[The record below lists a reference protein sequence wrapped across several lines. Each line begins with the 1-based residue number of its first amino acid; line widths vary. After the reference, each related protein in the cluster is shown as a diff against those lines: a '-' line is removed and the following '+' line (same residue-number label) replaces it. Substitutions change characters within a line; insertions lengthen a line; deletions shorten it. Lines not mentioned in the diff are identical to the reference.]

1 MKHGSGNKKQ
11 EILKQRLHRSK
22 SGTTAPSLM
31 KPFFITTAIDY
42 VNAKP
47 HVGHATEKILTDVVA
62 RHHRLSN
69 PSVFFLTGSDENGLK
84 NVRAA
89 EKAGQLAP
97 EFVAE
102 NADAFKDLKGQLN
115 LSFDAFIRTT
125 EDRHF
130 LGAQKLWTMFQK
142 EDLEVKD
149 YHGLYC
155 VGCEEFKMEKDLV
168 DGKCPEHLKE
178 PEVIEEKN
186 WFFKLSNYKSLLS
199 EKILKNEVIILP
211 DYRRNEMLAFI
222 DNLEDFSISRS
233 KDRAANWGVP
243 VPGDDAQVMYVWVD
257 ALSNYITALDFATD
271 GELYKKYWES
281 NGERVHVIGKG
292 ILRFHA
298 IYWIAMLLSAK
309 LPLPT
314 KIYAHEYLTVNGQ
327 KMSKSLG
334 NVIGVDEL
342 TDRFGVDGTRYLLLA
357 ALPYSKDGDIS
368 WEKMTEKYNAD
379 LANGLGN
386 LTSRLIKL
394 SEKLDTDNSQQITVN
409 GEYPGELKKLM
420 DEYRITEALE
430 WIIAR
435 TRVLDKKIAEVKPWE
450 LVKTDMIAF
459 EKEMLGFLG
468 ELSFIAS
475 CLRPF
480 LPETSEKIAQAI
492 ESRKTEPLFQRV

>member
-1 MKHGSGNKKQ
+1 
-11 EILKQRLHRSK
+11 
-22 SGTTAPSLM
+22 M
-31 KPFFITTAIDY
+31 KPFYITTAIDY
-42 VNAKP
+42 VNARP

-62 RHHRLSN
+62 RYHRLSN
-69 PSVFFLTGSDENGLK
+69 PDTFFLTGSDENGLK
-84 NVRAA
+84 NVQAA
-89 EKAGQLAP
+89 EKAGQPAL

-102 NADAFKDLKGQLN
+102 NAEAFKDLKQKLN

-130 LGAQKLWTMFQK
+130 QGAQKLWTMFQK
-142 EDLEVKD
+142 DDLEVKD

-178 PEVIEEKN
+178 PEVVEETN
-186 WFFKLSNYKSLLS
+186 WFFKLSNYKEELS
-199 EKILKNEVIILP
+199 KRILENEVVILP
-211 DYRRNEMLAFI
+211 DYRRNEVLSFI
-222 DNLEDFSISRS
+222 DGLEDFSISRS
-233 KDRAANWGVP
+233 KKRAGDWGVP
-243 VPGDDAQVMYVWVD
+243 VPGDDTQVMYVWVD

-281 NGERVHVIGKG
+281 DGERVHVIGKG

-298 IYWIAMLLSAK
+298 IYWLAMLISAR

-314 KIYAHEYLTVNGQ
+314 TIYAHEYLTVNGQ

-342 TDRFGVDGTRYLLLA
+342 TEKFGIDGTRYLLLS

-386 LTSRLIKL
+386 LVSRLIKL
-394 SEKLDTDNSQQITVN
+394 SEKFDTENREQGTGN
-409 GEYPGELKKLM
+409 NEYPEELQRMM

-430 WIIAR
+430 WIVAR

-450 LVKTDMIAF
+450 LVKTDMLAF
-459 EKEMLGFLG
+459 EKEMTGFLTELGF
-468 ELSFIAS
+468 IAV
-475 CLRPF
+475 CLHPF
-480 LPETSEKIAQAI
+480 LPETSEKITQAI
-492 ESRKTEPLFQRV
+492 ASRKTTPLFQRI